1 MINKNSTPSKSSSNA
16 QAQQDV
22 PPNAGGYFTH
32 HGPWAMGIRLFRM
45 LKFSSKAA
53 IISAV
58 FLLPLALVSVS
69 LWQAKQEVIDFAAK
83 ERIGAASLKDLG
95 DFYRELTFTRN
106 ATRAVLGGSDTPVA
120 KDAKADYAA
129 ARIKA
134 DQALA
139 ALQLHLKQTGDPLA
153 VQASVER
160 LKTAWDATASS
171 QTGANA
177 QGGTVFGPVVTAAR
191 ELTNRIGDDS
201 NLVLDPDVD
210 SYYLINAMVL
220 TMPKLM
226 EDTGQVWG
234 WASFAAS
241 TGQLDKKQLANF
253 NVWLAR
259 SGAGVQD
266 LRDYIGRSQK
276 ATPAL
281 AAQID
286 LAGLDQVSAYLA
298 KAHSAVVDN
307 QGLDA
312 AALYAEGR
320 AAVRTLDQLYV
331 KTVPLI
337 DQLLA
342 TRLQVTEQQR
352 LLLAVAVLACISVG
366 FYLFYAF
373 LLVTQGGM
381 QEVQRHLEAMTR
393 GDLTTSPQP
402 WGRDEAA
409 TLMASLAAMQA
420 SLRSMVMSVR
430 SGADEIVDSSSEISD
445 GAMDLSARTEK
456 TSANLEE
463 TAAAMEQISATVKH
477 TAEYAQE
484 ATDIAKQNAEIAE
497 RGGLVI
503 TKMVATMETIHASSS
518 QINDIIGTIDS
529 IAFQTNILAL
539 NAAVEAARAGEMG
552 RGFAVVAAEVRHLA
566 QRSAVAAREI
576 KSLITSSV
584 EQVSVGTR
592 VAREAGEA
600 IQGIVSGAA
609 RVNSLLGDIANG
621 TREQSLGV
629 SQVGIAVHDL
639 DRDTQQN
646 AALVEQTAAASSSL
660 KALANQLAGEVAVF
674 QLPDSVM
681 KSGRSR

>member
-1 MINKNSTPSKSSSNA
+1 PT
-16 QAQQDV
+16 Q
-22 PPNAGGYFTH
+22 
-32 HGPWAMGIRLFRM
+32 
-45 LKFSSKAA
+45 
-53 IISAV
+53 
-58 FLLPLALVSVS
+58 
-69 LWQAKQEVIDFAAK
+69 
-83 ERIGAASLKDLG
+83 ASLAEYHG
-95 DFYRELTFTRN
+95 QARI
-106 ATRAVLGGSDTPVA
+106 
-120 KDAKADYAA
+120 DAKADYTA
-129 ARIKA
+129 ARTKA
-134 DQALA
+134 DQALT

-153 VQASVER
+153 MQAPVEQ
-160 LKTAWDATASS
+160 LKAAWDATASS
-171 QTGANA
+171 QTGADA
-177 QGGTVFGPVVTAAR
+177 QGNTVFGPVVAAAR
-191 ELTNRIGDDS
+191 ELTNRLGDDS

-220 TMPKLM
+220 TMPKLL

-241 TGQLDKKQLANF
+241 TGQLDKKQLTNF
-253 NVWLAR
+253 HVWLAR

-281 AAQID
+281 VTQID
-286 LAGLDQVSAYLA
+286 LAGLDQVSAYLT
-298 KAHSAVVDN
+298 KAQNAVVNN
-307 QGLDA
+307 QGMDA

-320 AAVRTLDQLYV
+320 EAVRTLDQLYV

-342 TRLQVTEQQR
+342 TRLQATQQQR
-352 LLLAVAVLACISVG
+352 LLLAAAVLACILVG

-373 LLVTQGGM
+373 LLVTRGGM
-381 QEVQRHLEAMTR
+381 QEVQRHLEAMSS

-402 WGRDEAA
+402 WGKDEAA
-409 TLMASLAAMQA
+409 TLMISLAAMQT

-456 TSANLEE
+456 SSANLEE

-477 TAEYAQE
+477 TAAYAQE
-484 ATDIAKQNAEIAE
+484 ATGIAKQNAEIAE
-497 RGGLVI
+497 RGGLVVS
-503 TKMVATMETIHASSS
+503 KMVATMETIHASSS
-518 QINDIIGTIDS
+518 QISDIIGTIDS

-576 KSLITSSV
+576 KSLITTSV
-584 EQVSVGTR
+584 EQVSLGTR

-629 SQVGIAVHDL
+629 SKS
-639 DRDTQQN
+639 
-646 AALVEQTAAASSSL
+646 AS
-660 KALANQLAGEVAVF
+660 
-674 QLPDSVM
+674 
-681 KSGRSR
+681 R

>member
-1 MINKNSTPSKSSSNA
+1 
-16 QAQQDV
+16 
-22 PPNAGGYFTH
+22 
-32 HGPWAMGIRLFRM
+32 M
-45 LKFSSKAA
+45 LQFSSKAA
-53 IISAV
+53 IISAA

-83 ERIGAASLKDLG
+83 ERLGAAALKDLG

-106 ATRAVLGGSDTPVA
+106 ATRAALGGVDSNIVKA
-120 KDAKADYAA
+120 AKADYAA
-129 ARIKA
+129 ARAKA
-134 DQALA
+134 DQALT

-153 VQASVER
+153 VQAPVEQ
-160 LKTAWDATASS
+160 LKAAWDATASS
-171 QTGANA
+171 QTGVDA
-177 QGGTVFGPVVTAAR
+177 QGNTVFGPVVAAAR
-191 ELTNRIGDDS
+191 ELTNRLGDDS

-253 NVWLAR
+253 NIWLAR

-266 LRDYIGRSQK
+266 LRGYISRSQK

-281 AAQID
+281 AGQID

-298 KAHSAVVDN
+298 KAHNAVVDN
-307 QGLDA
+307 QGMDA

-320 AAVRTLDQLYV
+320 AAVRALDQLYV

-342 TRLQVTEQQR
+342 TRLEATQQQR
-352 LLLAVAVLACISVG
+352 LLLAVTVLACILVG

-373 LLVTQGGM
+373 LLVTRGGM
-381 QEVQRHLEAMTR
+381 QEVQRHLEAMTC
-393 GDLTTSPQP
+393 GDLTTSPKP
-402 WGRDEAA
+402 WGKDEAA
-409 TLMASLAAMQA
+409 TLMISLAAMQT

-430 SGADEIVDSSSEISD
+430 SGADEIVDSSSDISD

-477 TAEYAQE
+477 TAAYAQE
-484 ATDIAKQNAEIAE
+484 ATGIAKQNAEIAE

-518 QINDIIGTIDS
+518 QISDIIGTIDS

-576 KSLITSSV
+576 KSLITTSV
-584 EQVSVGTR
+584 EQVSLGTR

-629 SQVGIAVHDL
+629 SQVGIAVNDL

-660 KALANQLAGEVAVF
+660 KSLANQLAGEVAVF
-674 QLPDSVM
+674 QLPESVM
-681 KSGRSR
+681 KSGQSR